1 MYAWCGSDLAW
12 LLSQVSARRRPS
24 LTAPESGTYHPAAEM
39 QEFSGIAVSPGIGIG
54 LPWVLQSGGGV
65 PRYFIT
71 PEAVEAELS
80 RLSEAISGARR
91 GILELRSAGR
101 GDELAFLDAHLLLID
116 DPEFTDRI
124 EQRIREARMN
134 GQRAV
139 SETVAQAAGKLE
151 QIPDDYLRER
161 ALDLRDVGRRII
173 RQLQGDA
180 GGPTT
185 IPDGSVLIADDLMP
199 SELLA
204 IDRRRLVGIAV
215 ERGGKTSH
223 TAILAR
229 AFEIPT
235 VMATVGAVAAIGDD
249 SGTVVVDGNRGRLFV
264 EPDAQQVRRYQVI
277 QRAWRKREVSLMSL
291 NELPAETPDGK
302 LISLKANIELPVE
315 VDAVLSHGAD
325 GVGLFRTEFLFMQ
338 PGALPDEEQQ
348 FQHYR
353 SVLEAMRGKP
363 VTIRTVDI
371 GGDKLSPQMETGT
384 EANPILGWRAIRYCI
399 SHPEVLET
407 QLRAL
412 LRASVYGELQIM
424 FPMISGIE
432 ELNLLLDILDAVRAS
447 LLAEGH
453 AVADDVPAGIMVE
466 VPSAAMTAD
475 ILAHRSRFFS
485 VGTNDLIQYTIAVD
499 RSNERIAYLYQ
510 PFHPAI
516 LRTIQQ
522 IVVHGHRSGIPVAM
536 CGEMAGDPLS
546 AVVLLGLGLDELSMS
561 AFTIPEVKRI
571 IRSVRLQEAEEL
583 VGRLLDLRS
592 WREIG
597 DAVRTF
603 LGPRLDADVLH
614 A

>member
-1 MYAWCGSDLAW
+1 MLIFESGLPW
-12 LLSQVSARRRPS
+12 LLSIVSAAGGPN
-24 LTAPESGTYHPAAEM
+24 LTAPEAGTYHLAAVM

-54 LPWVLQSGGGV
+54 VPWVLRSGGGV
-65 PRYFIT
+65 PRYYIA
-71 PEAVEAELS
+71 PEAVDSELARLS
-80 RLSEAISGARR
+80 RAISGARQ
-91 GILELRSAGR
+91 GILELRSRNLG
-101 GDELAFLDAHLLLID
+101 GELAFLDAHLLLID
-116 DPEFTDRI
+116 DPEFTGQI
-124 EQRIREARMN
+124 EERIRDARMN

-139 SETVAQAAGKLE
+139 SEAVSDAAGKLE
-151 QIPDDYLRER
+151 RIPDDYLRER
-161 ALDLRDVGRRII
+161 ALDLRDVGKRII
-173 RQLQGDA
+173 RALQG
-180 GGPTT
+180 GGSGSSLQ
-185 IPDGSVLIADDLMP
+185 IPDGSVLIANDLMP

-204 IDRRRLVGIAV
+204 LDRRRLVGIAV

-229 AFEIPT
+229 AFEIPS
-235 VMATVGAVAAIGDD
+235 VMGTVGAVSSLGEESTPVI
-249 SGTVVVDGNRGRLFV
+249 VDGNRGRLFV
-264 EPDAQQVRRYQVI
+264 DPDEKQIRRYEVI

-291 NELPAETPDGK
+291 NDLPAETPDGK
-302 LISLKANIELPVE
+302 LVQLKANIELPVE

-325 GVGLFRTEFLFMQ
+325 GIGLFRTEFLFMQ
-338 PGALPDEEQQ
+338 PGDLPDEEEQ
-348 FQHYR
+348 FTQYR
-353 SVLEAMRGKP
+353 SVLQAMRGRP

-371 GGDKLSPQMETGT
+371 GGDKLSPLMEAGE

-399 SHPEVLET
+399 SHPEVMET

-432 ELNLLLDILDAVRAS
+432 ELNLLLDILDAVRAA
-447 LLAEGH
+447 LLAEGY

-516 LRTIQQ
+516 LRTLQQ
-522 IVVHGHRSGIPVAM
+522 IVAHGHRSGIPVAM
-536 CGEMAGDPLS
+536 CGEMAGDPVS

-592 WREIG
+592 WREVS
-597 DAVRTF
+597 DAVQSF
-603 LGPRLDADVLH
+603 LGPRLDADVLQ